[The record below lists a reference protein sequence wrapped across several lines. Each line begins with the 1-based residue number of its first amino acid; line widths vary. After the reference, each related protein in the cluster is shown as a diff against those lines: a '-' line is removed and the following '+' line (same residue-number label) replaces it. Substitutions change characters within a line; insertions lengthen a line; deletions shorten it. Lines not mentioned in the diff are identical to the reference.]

1 MGELLRCKG
10 PEDEGTEAQ
19 MISAFFIAA
28 LLIIVNLTAFVL
40 FYYDKHAAQDR
51 LWRVSENMLLFV
63 ALIGGSV
70 GAIVGQQVM
79 QHKTRKEPF
88 RTMLYSIPALQ
99 IIAIGWLI
107 VEQPW

>member
-1 MGELLRCKG
+1 
-10 PEDEGTEAQ
+10 
-19 MISAFFIAA
+19 MIPAFFIAA

-51 LWRVSENMLLFV
+51 LWRISEGTLLLV

-79 QHKTRKEPF
+79 RHKTQKEPF
-88 RTMLYSIPALQ
+88 RTMLYSIPVLQ
-99 IIAIGWLI
+99 IVAIAWLFI
-107 VEQPW
+107 EQPWH

>member
-1 MGELLRCKG
+1 
-10 PEDEGTEAQ
+10 
-19 MISAFFIAA
+19 MISALFIAA

-51 LWRVSENMLLFV
+51 LWRISEGTLLLV

-79 QHKTRKEPF
+79 RHKTRKEPF
-88 RTMLYSIPALQ
+88 RTMLYSIPVLQ
-99 IIAIGWLI
+99 IVAITWLFI
-107 VEQPW
+107 EQPWQ